1 MFHLQSS
8 DFFTELF
15 CYIHRWA
22 VGESLLEMGAEFG
35 MSYNLIEKQNSWG
48 WKGPLELICC
58 NLCSS
63 RDSQSRMPKIMS
75 GWLLEISQEWSPQP
89 L

>member
-35 MSYNLIEKQNSWG
+35 MSYNLIEKQNS
-48 WKGPLELICC
+48 
-58 NLCSS
+58 
-63 RDSQSRMPKIMS
+63 
-75 GWLLEISQEWSPQP
+75 
-89 L
+89 